1 MSTSG
6 IKTSF
11 WGPHAWAFLFSSI
24 AGSYPVRVDPQN
36 PAHTKVVK
44 SFHSMLSS
52 LEYTLPCIYC
62 RQSYGLFIKELP
74 MQRYSSSRKE
84 MMYWLY
90 LIHDMVN
97 KKLIQQEKECFEKE
111 SKRLRA
117 SDIAPSRL
125 KILLK
130 KIKQQTLVTKSSP
143 PFEKIMALYEKQRAG
158 CSKRTMRCS

>member
-24 AGSYPVRVDPQN
+24 AGSFPVKVDPTSSS
-36 PAHTKVVK
+36 HKKIVK
-44 SFHSMLSS
+44 SFQCILSS

-62 RQSYGLFIKELP
+62 RQSYGKFIKEVP
-74 MQRYSSSRKE
+74 IENYTSSRRQ

-90 LIHDMVN
+90 LIHDKVN
-97 KKLIQQEKECFEKE
+97 KKLILQETECVKSE

-117 SDIAPSRL
+117 SGMSADRL
-125 KILLK
+125 KEAIK
-130 KIKQQTLVTKSSP
+130 KIKQKTLTTKPSP
-143 PFEKIMALYEKQRAG
+143 PFEKVLLMYEKQRAG
-158 CSKRTMRCS
+158 CSKQTMRCS